1 MRTDSGFDAGRDGF
15 GRGGLAVSAK
25 SIEDMLDTSLGA
37 RWKRR
42 RRFIIPV
49 FAVLAVAGAFAI
61 WGPIGIG
68 PGPIGNTSYTGSTT
82 APVSRTQP
90 AIFEDSIYAGDSG
103 AVIDSIALVSDGSY
117 PPPRVLAIKGDGD
130 QVCGGEAWPLT
141 GRQNFYAVCTAGR
154 LVPLI
159 GRPVPENSH
168 LSMPGLAAPDYPG
181 IGAAIEIAPP
191 GSAGCWSVTEVVIHY
206 HVGIR
211 HYTATHLMDLTQC
224 WSKSRLAAL
233 RQQQH

>member
-1 MRTDSGFDAGRDGF
+1 MPDGDGF

-25 SIEDMLDTSLGA
+25 SIEDMLDTSLAA

-42 RRFIIPV
+42 RRLIIPV
-49 FAVLAVAGAFAI
+49 FAVFAAAGAFAI

-68 PGPIGNTSYTGSTT
+68 SGPIGNTHYTGSMTGS
-82 APVSRTQP
+82 VSRTQP
-90 AIFEDSIYAGDSG
+90 SMFEEPIYAGNSG

-117 PPPRVLAIKGDGD
+117 PPPHVLSIRGDGD
-130 QVCGGEAWPLT
+130 QVCGGDAWPLT
-141 GRQNFYAVCTAGR
+141 GRQNFYAVCTAGS

-168 LSMPGLAAPDYPG
+168 LPKPGLAGSDYPG
-181 IGAAIEIAPP
+181 IGAAIETAPP
-191 GSAGCWSVTEVVIHY
+191 RSAGCWTVTAVIIHY

-211 HYTATHLMDLTQC
+211 HYTATHVIDLTEC
-224 WSKSRLAAL
+224 WSKSQLAAL